1 MTTVRFIYQGSDKVQ
16 EREIVAEQICNFLS
30 EHLDLPKTI
39 EIVFANMNE
48 AVYGTTHVNARF
60 KNRININNSLTFNE
74 IPQVLVH
81 ELIHLNQIKTG
92 RLSNTSNGLFMWDN
106 RIYDLANY
114 PNYDELPWEV
124 DVAKKQRDLL
134 IKTYEH
140 FAPEA

>member
-1 MTTVRFIYQGSDKVQ
+1 MTKVRFIYESSDYNK
-16 EREIVAEQICNFLS
+16 EREIVATKVCDFLRTQI
-30 EHLDLPKTI
+30 DLPETI
-39 EIVFANMNE
+39 EIKFAVLDE
-48 AVYGTTHVNARF
+48 SLYGSTHINARF